1 MLLLLVNKLIEKLPD
16 PHNSKEHYHSFIRK
30 KNTKSEKQSKM
41 ITYQLKIF
49 ENPNT
54 AGIKSVITDPKA
66 SHKLSK
72 L

>member
-1 MLLLLVNKLIEKLPD
+1 
-16 PHNSKEHYHSFIRK
+16 
-30 KNTKSEKQSKM
+30 M